1 MDTHIWLN
9 LKIILMNEGNKE
21 RESILYDTI
30 YIKNIESIKQS
41 MW

>member
-9 LKIILMNEGNKE
+9 LKIILMNEGHKE

-41 MW
+41 M

>member
-1 MDTHIWLN
+1 
-9 LKIILMNEGNKE
+9 MNEGNQE

-30 YIKNIESIKQS
+30 YKKNIESIKQS

>member
-41 MW
+41 M